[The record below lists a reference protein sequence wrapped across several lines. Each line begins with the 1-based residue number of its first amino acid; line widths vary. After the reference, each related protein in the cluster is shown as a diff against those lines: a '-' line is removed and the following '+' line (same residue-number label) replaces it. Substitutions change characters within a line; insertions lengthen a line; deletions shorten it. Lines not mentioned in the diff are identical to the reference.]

1 MIEFLVIFDIYT
13 SRKIAS
19 HNLIEAFS
27 ELILSSIEQFSLI
40 HLDVLIKGMEDVIS
54 YVTEQ
59 EKEKLK
65 DESFKKNPFDIVK
78 ILRILKIR
86 LETRVLEKSTEEVS
100 ESLIKEVVKDFL
112 RKEKERKEK
121 ITEPGF
127 KKLI

>member
-1 MIEFLVIFDIYT
+1 
-13 SRKIAS
+13 
-19 HNLIEAFS
+19 
-27 ELILSSIEQFSLI
+27 
-40 HLDVLIKGMEDVIS
+40 MEDVIS

-65 DESFKKNPFDIVK
+65 DESFKKNPFYIVE

-112 RKEKERKEK
+112 R
-121 ITEPGF
+121 
-127 KKLI
+127 